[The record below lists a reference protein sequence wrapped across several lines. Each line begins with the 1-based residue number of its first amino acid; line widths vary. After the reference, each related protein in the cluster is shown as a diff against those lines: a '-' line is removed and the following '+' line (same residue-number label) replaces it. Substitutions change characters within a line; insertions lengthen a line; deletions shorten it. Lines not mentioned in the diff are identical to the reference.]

1 METTI
6 QVLPEWVLLDFSGPG
21 TPEELKI
28 AFREAVAQAE
38 SNSISRIMIDSRD
51 SVVHPGF
58 DAMRDLA
65 TFVLSLR
72 RSNLPRTALLVR
84 GSFQYGLA
92 RMFGSL
98 VEFSDWEFRI
108 FREPAIAEQ
117 WLIEEEAKST

>member
-1 METTI
+1 METTLKI
-6 QVLPEWVLLDFSGPG
+6 RPDWVHLHFEGRG
-21 TPEELKI
+21 TPEELKV
-28 AFREAVAQAE
+28 AFSEAVKAAE
-38 SNSISRIMIDSRD
+38 SASVPRIMIDSRE
-51 SVVHPGF
+51 STVHPGF

-72 RSNLPRTALLVR
+72 RSNLPRTALIVR

-108 FREPAIAEQ
+108 FRDTEAAER
-117 WLIEEEAKST
+117 WLIEEEAKSP